1 MVIRFFKRW
10 TKKLHHRLVL
20 LEEYLDLGRRQNMPA
35 HLVTKIMWN
44 PAYAEDWV
52 QMLRF
57 VGPEEPV
64 FLVDVGAHHGVFTAE
79 FLRCWKGDAR
89 AVCVEPAAAAYG
101 RLRTRFRNDPRIA
114 CLNLAVSDRDETR
127 DMHICAESAMNTF
140 HRYAPE
146 YGAMWGGG
154 VSSVRTERVS
164 CRTLSAAVT
173 LPPKRTVIV
182 KIDAQG
188 HEIPILE
195 GSHQWFRGVDMVLC
209 EVSFA
214 SVYADITPSFVQVA
228 SRLAQH
234 DLWPIVF
241 QTWSD
246 AISSHAFERDVLF
259 VRRSRLDRILRD
271 TPSA

>member
-1 MVIRFFKRW
+1 MVIRFFRRW
-10 TKKLHHRLVL
+10 TEKLHHRLVL

-79 FLRCWKGDAR
+79 FLRCWKEDAR
-89 AVCVEPAAAAYG
+89 AVCLEPAAAAYG

-154 VSSVRTERVS
+154 VPSVRTERVS

-188 HEIPILE
+188 HEVPIIE
-195 GSHQWFRGVDMVLC
+195 GSHQWFRGVDMVPC

-214 SVYADITPSFVQVA
+214 PVYADMTPSFVQAA

-241 QTWSD
+241 QTYSD